1 MWVGRVA
8 ANAGIVLDPAV
19 GRIVTG
25 ASYVVHHTLAR
36 EVRQRPVVLAE
47 GAVRVV
53 VNLEATRALRS
64 AVVMDR
70 DQYVRVNTVC
80 HIDAGLDLIAPVLV
94 RVCRERRERVVAPAG
109 QVHVVSGGAEKRREA
124 SSDIDVD
131 VFLREVAVSGPGV
144 EAAVAGINKD
154 GVRGRVKELGYGPVR

>member
-25 ASYVVHHTLAR
+25 ASYVVRHTLAR

-124 SSDIDVD
+124 SSDVHID
-131 VFLREVAVSGPGV
+131 VFLREIAVSGPGV